1 MIITLYTP
9 ILFRLETG
17 PIRMIH
23 FNGQETRVDIAG
35 APLLTLE
42 PQKSSKSRNRPVIE
56 EYEQDWTTECERLR
70 SRTSFD
76 RETPM
81 LPKLLDIRSLS
92 KSAVIAALI
101 YTH

>member
-23 FNGQETRVDIAG
+23 FNGQETRVDIAR

-42 PQKSSKSRNRPVIE
+42 PQNPSKSRKRPVIE
-56 EYEQDWTTECERLR
+56 EYEQGWTTECERLR
-70 SRTSFD
+70 SRISFD

-81 LPKLLDIRSLS
+81 LPTLLDIRSLS
-92 KSAVIAALI
+92 KPAVMAALI